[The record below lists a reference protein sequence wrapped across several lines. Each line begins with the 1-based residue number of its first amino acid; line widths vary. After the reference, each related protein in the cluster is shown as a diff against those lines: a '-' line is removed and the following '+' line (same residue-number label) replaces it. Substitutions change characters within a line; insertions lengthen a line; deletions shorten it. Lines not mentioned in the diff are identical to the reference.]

1 MFNIEYAKYGDVT
14 VGTVRAAQVIDTSGM
29 VEFGDSVLKFLEG
42 RPDSHLMLNFTQVDY
57 MSSALLTELL
67 RINDFVRLHRGSMRL
82 CGLRKEMLE
91 VFKITK
97 LDGIFT
103 IAKEYK
109 SGVKQYAKDLEG
121 QNA

>member
-1 MFNIEYAKYGDVT
+1 MFNIEYGKYGDVT
-14 VGTVRAAQVIDTSGM
+14 VATVHAAQVIDTSSM
-29 VEFGDSVLKFLEG
+29 VEFGDTVLRFLEG
-42 RPDSHLMLNFTQVDY
+42 RPDSHLMLNFTKVDY

-97 LDGIFT
+97 LDGLFT
-103 IAKEYK
+103 IAKDYK
-109 SGVKQYAKDLEG
+109 AGVKQYDKDVKQG
-121 QNA
+121 NV